1 MLAGK
6 KRVSSPRRAAVRSMA
21 TPVRGME
28 VLLAGSVHMAIVGAQ
43 MLECNSPWQWMCNN
57 GECIAQYDLCNGIAQ
72 CSDASDE
79 VDCALRYSKKFS
91 SFLCSSYLCIVHL
104 PTEQLR

>member
-1 MLAGK
+1 
-6 KRVSSPRRAAVRSMA
+6 
-21 TPVRGME
+21 ME
-28 VLLAGSVHMAIVGAQ
+28 VLLAAGGVHVTVVSVVSAQ

-79 VDCALRYSKKFS
+79 ADCALRYFR
-91 SFLCSSYLCIVHL
+91 FYIL
-104 PTEQLR
+104 